1 MRGALESYTL
11 KLPNATQRSI
21 MSTVVLR
28 PYQAEAAISL
38 VALLQRYGI
47 AYLRGEVRTGKTFTA
62 LEAIRLIG

>member
-1 MRGALESYTL
+1 
-11 KLPNATQRSI
+11 

-28 PYQAEAAISL
+28 PYQVEAAISL
-38 VALLQRYGI
+38 VVLLQRYGI